1 MKKIRALLLVAPL
14 VLAGCGE
21 GYEMVRTSSFPYN
34 NERTAGTGVA
44 YVLAKLA
51 PAKELNLEP
60 VVREQEP
67 VAEEP
72 TAIEETQEILE
83 GIEPAV
89 NMDEVFDEAMTK

>member
-1 MKKIRALLLVAPL
+1 
-14 VLAGCGE
+14 
-21 GYEMVRTSSFPYN
+21 VRVDSFPYN

-72 TAIEETQEILE
+72 AAIKETKKILE
-83 GIEPAV
+83 SMEPDVETAV
-89 NMDEVFDEAMTK
+89 DMDEVFEEAMTK